1 MLKSNLCNY
10 SGAHILAKR
19 IITITG
25 QGVHDAARQA
35 EERIKAVLF
44 KILWTIH
51 WLRKQNK

>member
-1 MLKSNLCNY
+1 MLKPNLCNY

-19 IITITG
+19 TITITG